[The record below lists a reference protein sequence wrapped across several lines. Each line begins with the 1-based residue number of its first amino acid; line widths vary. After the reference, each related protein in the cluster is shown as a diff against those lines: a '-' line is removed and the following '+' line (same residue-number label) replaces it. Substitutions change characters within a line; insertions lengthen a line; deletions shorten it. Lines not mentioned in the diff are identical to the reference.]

1 MKSRGNERTKESSH
15 RWILALII
23 TTLSIL
29 GISAV
34 ATLVIFK
41 ATDKEKATQMVL
53 TAVLPLL
60 AAWVST
66 VLAYYYSSAGSEA
79 ATRNVKDLVTLE
91 EKLKAIPVA
100 RVMIRLS
107 EMFYFTYSDDLKV
120 QDILNKLKASG
131 KGVRLPFLGDNKQP
145 IYMLHKSAIDNAIVQ
160 SVFAG
165 ANISVLT
172 LKELFEKLPD
182 LKKLAQDS
190 FGVIGKD
197 TTLADAQSEM
207 RRIENCQD
215 VFITENGRMDS
226 SVVGWITNNII
237 QENSRV

>member
-1 MKSRGNERTKESSH
+1 
-15 RWILALII
+15 
-23 TTLSIL
+23 
-29 GISAV
+29 
-34 ATLVIFK
+34 
-41 ATDKEKATQMVL
+41 
-53 TAVLPLL
+53 
-60 AAWVST
+60 
-66 VLAYYYSSAGSEA
+66 
-79 ATRNVKDLVTLE
+79 
-91 EKLKAIPVA
+91 
-100 RVMIRLS
+100 MIRLS
-107 EMFYFTYSDDLKV
+107 QMFYFTYSDDLKV

-160 SVFAG
+160 SVFGG

-215 VFITENGRMDS
+215 VFITENGRKDS